1 VIAMIVRKTVSLLT
15 VACALTG
22 CAGMSEQA
30 CLVSDWRTVGFEDGT
45 YGRPVGTIG
54 SYREACGK
62 HGVVPDLAE
71 YRTGHAEGVEVY
83 CRPAQGFEV
92 GRHGG
97 GYQGVC
103 PANLEADFLTAY
115 NSGRRL
121 YELEGALQ
129 RVDNQI
135 ASNLRE
141 QENIKQELTQIGVS
155 MVSSETTAEQRV
167 LFVSRAADLGQR
179 FGQLTT
185 ETDVLRQ
192 QRVAHDAALRDYQ
205 ETLAF
210 GF

>member
-1 VIAMIVRKTVSLLT
+1 MPLIAR
-15 VACALTG
+15 
-22 CAGMSEQA
+22 
-30 CLVSDWRTVGFEDGT
+30 GT
-45 YGRPVGTIG
+45 RRASRCI
-54 SYREACGK
+54 A
-62 HGVVPDLAE
+62 VP
-71 YRTGHAEGVEVY
+71 T
-83 CRPAQGFEV
+83 QGFDV

-103 PANLEADFLTAY
+103 PANLEAEFLTAY

-121 YELEGALQ
+121 YELESALQ

-135 ASNLRE
+135 ATNLRT

-179 FGQLTT
+179 YGQIDT
-185 ETDVLRQ
+185 ETDVLRE
-192 QRVAHDAALRDYQ
+192 QRVVHELALRDYQ

>member
-1 VIAMIVRKTVSLLT
+1 MITMVARKTVSLLAA
-15 VACALTG
+15 ACALTG

-62 HGVVPDLAE
+62 HGVVPDLTA
-71 YRTGHAEGVEVY
+71 YRAGHAEGVEVY
-83 CRPAQGFEV
+83 CRPAQGFDV

-97 GYQGVC
+97 AYQGVC
-103 PANLEADFLTAY
+103 PANLETEFLSAY

-121 YELEGALQ
+121 YELESAVA

-135 ASNLRE
+135 AANLRT
-141 QENIKQELTQIGVS
+141 QENIKQELTQIGAS
-155 MVSSETTAEQRV
+155 MISAETTAEQRV

-179 FGQLTT
+179 YGQLTT
-185 ETDVLRQ
+185 ETDVLRE
-192 QRVAHDAALRDYQ
+192 QRVVHELALRDYQ